1 MGTCQ
6 VMPPLEGRENPA
18 DLCNI
23 RWEKGTLDTQQ
34 PQCTWNKS
42 RAAFWRV
49 EGTGDLIL
57 AAARNRTC
65 TTSLS
70 RCLILLWLLLGEFQ
84 VPGAPSSHP
93 EQLCSH

>member
-6 VMPPLEGRENPA
+6 VMPPLQGRENPA

-23 RWEKGTLDTQQ
+23 RWEKGTLDTQP

-49 EGTGDLIL
+49 EGT
-57 AAARNRTC
+57 R
-65 TTSLS
+65 
-70 RCLILLWLLLGEFQ
+70 
-84 VPGAPSSHP
+84 
-93 EQLCSH
+93 